1 MSYGKSNNSASRYR
15 EMEVLSATPGQLVVM
30 VYDHLLQNLYRAH
43 LAVEKN
49 DVAACGEALGKGREA
64 LTELFATLDH
74 DKGGAIAQQLASLY
88 TFFLG
93 ELATLGVRPDL
104 TKLERI
110 TAMITDLR
118 EAFSTAAAATP
129 LPAAS

>member
-1 MSYGKSNNSASRYR
+1 MSYGKNNNSASRYR

-30 VYDHLLQNLYRAH
+30 VYDHLLQNLHRAH
-43 LAVEKN
+43 LAMEK
-49 DVAACGEALGKGREA
+49 DDAVMRGEALGKSREA
-64 LTELFATLDH
+64 LSELLATLDH

-93 ELATLGVRPDL
+93 ELATIGVRPDL

-110 TAMITDLR
+110 TAMTADLR
-118 EAFSTAAAATP
+118 EAFATAAAQP
-129 LPAAS
+129 LSVAS